1 MKIKREKK
9 IIIRNQ
15 GWWHLRPKCDVG
27 LQQKSKAL
35 ANMES
40 LTLHSSVVLTG
51 QRVEPWITP
60 SRCIA
65 STEICALTPG
75 FLL

>member
-51 QRVEPWITP
+51 QRVEP
-60 SRCIA
+60 
-65 STEICALTPG
+65 
-75 FLL
+75 